1 MPEPVV
7 NLPREVWASIPG
19 HSGYW
24 VSSEGRV
31 RSPRGVLKPHTA
43 KRAGHLSVDLPGVRG
58 VYVHRL
64 VALAFIPNPRRLPM
78 VLHAEDDPANNRVVS
93 LRWGTAA
100 ENAADARANGRH
112 SKGPRSLHGSRA
124 RYQAGCRCADCTA
137 ANTAFDRLRRET
149 NPRFVAQQKAAQ
161 RRYYARK
168 KETL

>member
-7 NLPREVWASIPG
+7 NLPHEVWASIPS
-19 HSGYW
+19 HRGYW

-31 RSPRGVLKPHTA
+31 RSSRGVLKPT
-43 KRAGHLSVDLPGVRG
+43 KSNRVGHLAVDLPGARG
-58 VYVHRL
+58 VRVHRL
-64 VALAFIPNPRRLPM
+64 VALAFIPNPDALPM
-78 VLHAEDDPANNRVVS
+78 VLHAEDDPMNNRAVS

-100 ENAADARANGRH
+100 ENVADAYANGRRRR
-112 SKGPRSLHGSRA
+112 GPRSPHGSRA

-137 ANTAFDRLRRET
+137 ANTAFDRRRRE

-168 KETL
+168 KETS